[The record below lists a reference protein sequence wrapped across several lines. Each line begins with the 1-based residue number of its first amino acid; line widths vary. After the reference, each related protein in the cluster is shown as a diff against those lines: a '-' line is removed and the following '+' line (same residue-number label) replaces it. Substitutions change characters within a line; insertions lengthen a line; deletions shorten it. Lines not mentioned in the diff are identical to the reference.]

1 MCCITPRVERVSNTN
16 LFARLSGKGTQFL
29 VYQMTYEAKN
39 PVAMILPIPVALPAH
54 ENAVRF
60 LNLKPYPTFFRDCYA
75 AFPAPMTFGRGNSAK
90 DDEHISKAAEPI
102 RVETVGDFEASFVP
116 SQRDFH
122 RIDSRFRI
130 SKAAFQKLPQYRDY
144 GFVVFQFKET
154 HGTPHPMAFEFPTR
168 DTNHLYFPTVH
179 IHDGLVHPR
188 EHFDHMLYYQG
199 GGVEGMRSTG
209 AAHKHIAIEKT
220 LGIVEGK
227 TVLQRIPLDGFLP
240 NQDWWLTPAR
250 RRAG

>member
-1 MCCITPRVERVSNTN
+1 MCCIMPRVERVFNTN
-16 LFARLSGKGTQFL
+16 LFARLSGKKTQFL

-39 PVAMILPIPVALPAH
+39 PVAMILPIPVALPAR

-60 LNLKPYPTFFRDCYA
+60 LNLKPYPTFFTDLRQ
-75 AFPAPMTFGRGNSAK
+75 AFPAPMAFGRASH
-90 DDEHISKAAEPI
+90 DDSKAAEPI

-122 RIDSRFRI
+122 RVDPRFRI
-130 SKAAFQKLPQYRDY
+130 SKSAFQKLPQYRDY

-168 DTNHLYFPTVH
+168 NASQLYFPTVH
-179 IHDGLVHPR
+179 VHDGLVHPR

-199 GGVEGMRSTG
+199 GGVEGMRSDG
-209 AAHKHIAIEKT
+209 AASKHVAIEKT
-220 LGIVEGK
+220 LGIVEGRL
-227 TVLQRIPLDGFLP
+227 VLQRVPLEGYLP
-240 NQDWWLTPAR
+240 NRDWWLTPAK